1 MKVVYER
8 PQIYMTA
15 KEIEAVSQTME
26 IIKDLAY
33 EDDDIKIFNNDDG
46 FDHEDLFTM
55 FETLKHIVE
64 KRTKILA
71 EDED

>member
-15 KEIEAVSQTME
+15 KEIEAVNQTMDIVE
-26 IIKDLAY
+26 ELGY
-33 EDDDIKIFNNDDG
+33 EDENIKLFNDDDG
-46 FDHEDLFTM
+46 FDHEDLFFI

>member
-8 PQIYMTA
+8 PQIYLTA
-15 KEIEAVSQTME
+15 KEIEAIHQTME
-26 IIKDLAY
+26 IVKELAY
-33 EDDDIKIFNNDDG
+33 EDDDVKIFNNEDG

-55 FETLKHIVE
+55 FEVLKHIVE